1 MVPTPLQAAM
11 LLALLGVAACAPGMG
26 GLAPASSRSAGTT
39 TAAAQASGLSDGA
52 IAACRTEAERATV
65 QQNRGEM
72 MRLDEAENRGADS
85 LMQNQIERGL
95 LVTRR
100 DQLFRDCLAR
110 AGSQPQ
116 AAPAPAAPAARP
128 ASQTAVPR

>member
-1 MVPTPLQAAM
+1 MVRTPIMAAALLAM
-11 LLALLGVAACAPGMG
+11 LGAAACAPGMG
-26 GLAPASSRSAGTT
+26 GLAPASSRSGGSAA
-39 TAAAQASGLSDGA
+39 TAARASGLSDSM

-100 DQLFRDCLAR
+100 DQLFRDCLGR
-110 AGSQPQ
+110 AGTQTQ
-116 AAPAPAAPAARP
+116 AAPAAAAPAAPAAR
-128 ASQTAVPR
+128 QTAVPR